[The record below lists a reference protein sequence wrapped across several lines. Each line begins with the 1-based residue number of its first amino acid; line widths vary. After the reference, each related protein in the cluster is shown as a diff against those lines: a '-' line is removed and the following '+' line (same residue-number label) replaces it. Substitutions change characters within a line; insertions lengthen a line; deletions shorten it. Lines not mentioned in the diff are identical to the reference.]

1 MYHLTSD
8 IDLYGF
14 RGYIVETDAQGNPL
28 EESQPLSL
36 RVKSADGTLTDIDPV
51 VAETRAPAAQCIY
64 NINGQVV
71 RRGTTSTAGLPK
83 GMYIIG
89 GRKVTVR

>member
-1 MYHLTSD
+1 M
-8 IDLYGF
+8 
-14 RGYIVETDAQGNPL
+14 
-28 EESQPLSL
+28 
-36 RVKSADGTLTDIDPV
+36 LTDIDPV
-51 VAETRAPAAQCIY
+51 MAETRAPAAQCIY